1 MLALI
6 LIGSLLMYGEIG
18 SQIGCLKMPSIFS
31 TGYAI
36 DSLLNCYKGKK
47 NLKKKKNIISNTS
60 FEILKAL

>member
-1 MLALI
+1 
-6 LIGSLLMYGEIG
+6 MYGEIG

-47 NLKKKKNIISNTS
+47 NLKKKKHNFQYIFWN
-60 FEILKAL
+60 FEGTLTRK